1 MKGIWHLLLMWL
13 SFEFPHKILHL
24 SLMHSFKYKTD
35 YSYLTV
41 QKQNK
46 VEKHQQS
53 NDEFKFA
60 VVTEIRKQMRYS

>member
-1 MKGIWHLLLMWL
+1 MHL
-13 SFEFPHKILHL
+13 
-24 SLMHSFKYKTD
+24 FKYKTD

-46 VEKHQQS
+46 VEKPQQS
-53 NDEFKFA
+53 DDEFMFA